1 MLKLT
6 EAESTIK
13 RETAFVLH
21 GRPVCIEIRTSGIKV
36 WLKGKKESYTVPYDV
51 LFTDGQRG
59 SVKIPAR
66 VIADA
71 KLAKII
77 AKREAALPIAERDLA
92 ELERAVAAGLKIGC
106 VQHDCAVCQARA
118 EADTGADL

>member
-1 MLKLT
+1 MIKLDDT
-6 EAESTIK
+6 RIS
-13 RETAFVLH
+13 RETGFMLH
-21 GRPVCIEIRTSGIKV
+21 NRPVCIELLTTGIKV
-36 WLKGKKESYTVPYDV
+36 WLKGKRESYVVPYDR

-77 AKREAALPIAERDLA
+77 VKRELAAGPLAHVERHGMCA
-92 ELERAVAAGLKIGC
+92 ACCVPWPCVTAGVAA
-106 VQHDCAVCQARA
+106 
-118 EADTGADL
+118 